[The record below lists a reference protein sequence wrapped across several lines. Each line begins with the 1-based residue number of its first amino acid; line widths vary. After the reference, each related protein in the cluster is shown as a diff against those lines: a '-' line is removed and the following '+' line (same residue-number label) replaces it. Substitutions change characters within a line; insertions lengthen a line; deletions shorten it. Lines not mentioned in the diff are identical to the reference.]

1 MDTASLNWKQ
11 LPGGDAM
18 RKQGCAAVTS
28 GEYLLLY
35 GGYGETLLVPNN
47 QALSTSYA
55 SGDYYLTNE
64 CHLWH
69 LREGEQELMGHW
81 RGGMSIEYFYNEN

>member
-1 MDTASLNWKQ
+1 MHFRVHYFQMDTVTLNWKQ

-18 RKQGCAAVTS
+18 RKEGCAAVTS

-35 GGYGETLLVPNN
+35 GGCGKPSGPTQPGADYK
-47 QALSTSYA
+47 LSFGGS
-55 SGDYYLTNE
+55 YLTNE

-81 RGGMSIEYFYNEN
+81 RGA

>member
-1 MDTASLNWKQ
+1 MDTASLSWKQ

-18 RKQGCAAVTS
+18 RKCGCAAVTS

-35 GGYGETLLVPNN
+35 GGLGKPSDPTQPGAEYK
-47 QALSTSYA
+47 YA
-55 SGDYYLTNE
+55 GFGDYYFTNE

-81 RGGMSIEYFYNEN
+81 RGA

>member
-1 MDTASLNWKQ
+1 MDTASLSWKQ

-18 RKQGCAAVTS
+18 RKWGCAAVTS

-35 GGYGETLLVPNN
+35 GGLGKP
-47 QALSTSYA
+47 
-55 SGDYYLTNE
+55 SGPKQPGAKYKLYFDDYLTNE

-81 RGGMSIEYFYNEN
+81 RGA

>member
-1 MDTASLNWKQ
+1 MDTASLSWKQ

-18 RKQGCAAVTS
+18 RKCGCAAVTS

-35 GGYGETLLVPNN
+35 GGLGKP
-47 QALSTSYA
+47 
-55 SGDYYLTNE
+55 SGPKQPGAEYKYDGFGYSYLTNE

-69 LREGEQELMGHW
+69 LREGEQELMGRW
-81 RGGMSIEYFYNEN
+81 RGA

>member
-1 MDTASLNWKQ
+1 
-11 LPGGDAM
+11 M
-18 RKQGCAAVTS
+18 RKCGCAAVTS

-35 GGYGETLLVPNN
+35 GGYGGR
-47 QALSTSYA
+47 
-55 SGDYYLTNE
+55 SGPKQPGADYKSVNGSYLTNE

>member
-1 MDTASLNWKQ
+1 
-11 LPGGDAM
+11 M

-28 GEYLLLY
+28 GEYLLFY
-35 GGYGETLLVPNN
+35 GGYRKRSGPTQPDTEYKL
-47 QALSTSYA
+47 Y

-81 RGGMSIEYFYNEN
+81 RGGMSINNFYNEN

>member
-1 MDTASLNWKQ
+1 MDTVTLNWKQ

-18 RKQGCAAVTS
+18 RKWGCAAVTS

-35 GGYGETLLVPNN
+35 GGYGKRSGPTQPGIEYKL
-47 QALSTSYA
+47 Y
-55 SGDYYLTNE
+55 SGDYYYTNE

-81 RGGMSIEYFYNEN
+81 RGA

>member
-18 RKQGCAAVTS
+18 RKCGCAAVTS

-35 GGYGETLLVPNN
+35 GGLGKP
-47 QALSTSYA
+47 
-55 SGDYYLTNE
+55 SGPTQPDTEYKYHYRDYYYTNE

-81 RGGMSIEYFYNEN
+81 RGA